1 MIMRFNVQP
10 DRVDGKSTSADVIE
24 GLEILR
30 CGYVLEGYGAL
41 VPRNS
46 HYDHQLAT
54 NLDEK
59 ESF

>member
-1 MIMRFNVQP
+1 MQP
-10 DRVDGKSTSADVIE
+10 DRVDGKSISAEVIE

-30 CGYVLEGYGAL
+30 CGYVLEGNGAL

-46 HYDHQLAT
+46 HDDHQLAT

>member
-1 MIMRFNVQP
+1 MIMRLKEQP
-10 DRVDGKSTSADVIE
+10 NQFDGESTSAEVIE
-24 GLEILR
+24 GLEIPR
-30 CGYVLEGYGAL
+30 CGHAVEGNGAL

-46 HYDHQLAT
+46 HDDHHIAT